1 MNLPVNYEFIN
12 LYNSRMSPSTV
23 HCKNTALVNYYT
35 KYLFEKV
42 ISIYK
47 WEGIPDS
54 WAVNYFL
61 YTLFGKGF
69 LAVFNTEE
77 YGVIPNECALAGYN
91 VFYQPTTALVANPA
105 LRENRRMLIGEECEL
120 IRMQPNYSGVL
131 DIVSNYA
138 DLMALAMETAGIN
151 LLNSKLSYVFFSD
164 NQANAASFKKLYDQI
179 ASGEPMAVI
188 DKDLIGIE
196 GEKHWELFTQNV
208 GQNYITDRVLT
219 DMRTLENM
227 FNTEIGIPNAN
238 TMKRER
244 LISDEVNSNNV
255 DTQSKVILWLETMQ
269 NDIKKVNDMF
279 DLNISVKY
287 RYEDKEV
294 EADAVKTDNV
304 DNGAL

>member
-23 HCKNTALVNYYT
+23 HCKNTDLVNYYT

-47 WEGIPDS
+47 WDGLPDS

-120 IRMQPNYSGVL
+120 IRMQPNYSGVM

-279 DLNISVKY
+279 GLNISVKY

>member
-1 MNLPVNYEFIN
+1 
-12 LYNSRMSPSTV
+12 
-23 HCKNTALVNYYT
+23 
-35 KYLFEKV
+35 
-42 ISIYK
+42 
-47 WEGIPDS
+47 
-54 WAVNYFL
+54 
-61 YTLFGKGF
+61 
-69 LAVFNTEE
+69 
-77 YGVIPNECALAGYN
+77 
-91 VFYQPTTALVANPA
+91 
-105 LRENRRMLIGEECEL
+105 
-120 IRMQPNYSGVL
+120 
-131 DIVSNYA
+131 
-138 DLMALAMETAGIN
+138 
-151 LLNSKLSYVFFSD
+151 
-164 NQANAASFKKLYDQI
+164 
-179 ASGEPMAVI
+179 MAVI

-269 NDIKKVNDMF
+269 NDIRKVNDMF

-287 RYEDKEV
+287 RYEDEEV

>member
-23 HCKNTALVNYYT
+23 HCKNTDLVNYYT

-47 WEGIPDS
+47 WEGIPDW

-120 IRMQPNYSGVL
+120 IKMQPNYSGVM

-188 DKDLIGIE
+188 DKDLMGID

-269 NDIKKVNDMF
+269 NDIKKVNEMF
-279 DLNISVKY
+279 GLNISVKY

>member
-77 YGVIPNECALAGYN
+77 YGVIPNECTLAGYN

-120 IRMQPNYSGVL
+120 IRMQPNYSGVM

-294 EADAVKTDNV
+294 EADAVKTNDV

>member
-69 LAVFNTEE
+69 LAVFDTEE

-120 IRMQPNYSGVL
+120 IRMQPNYSGVM

-294 EADAVKTDNV
+294 EADAVKTDDV

>member
-23 HCKNTALVNYYT
+23 HCKNTNLVNYYT

-69 LAVFNTEE
+69 LAVFDTEE

-120 IRMQPNYSGVL
+120 IKMQPNYSGVM

-188 DKDLIGIE
+188 DNDLIGIE

-244 LISDEVNSNNV
+244 LISDEVNSNNI

-269 NDIKKVNDMF
+269 NDIKKVNEMF
-279 DLNISVKY
+279 GLNISVKY

>member
-1 MNLPVNYEFIN
+1 
-12 LYNSRMSPSTV
+12 MSPSTV

-69 LAVFNTEE
+69 LAVFDTEE

-120 IRMQPNYSGVL
+120 IRMQPNYSGVM

-279 DLNISVKY
+279 GLNISVKY

-294 EADAVKTDNV
+294 EADAVKIDDV

>member
-23 HCKNTALVNYYT
+23 HCKNTDLVNYYT

-42 ISIYK
+42 LSIYK

-69 LAVFNTEE
+69 LVVFNTEE

-120 IRMQPNYSGVL
+120 IKMQPNYSGVM

-188 DKDLIGIE
+188 DKDLMGID

>member
-1 MNLPVNYEFIN
+1 
-12 LYNSRMSPSTV
+12 MSPSTV
-23 HCKNTALVNYYT
+23 HCKNTDLVNYYT

-77 YGVIPNECALAGYN
+77 YGIIPNECALAGYN

-120 IRMQPNYSGVL
+120 IKMQPNYSGVI

-188 DKDLIGIE
+188 DKDLIGID

-269 NDIKKVNDMF
+269 NDLKKVNDMF
-279 DLNISVKY
+279 GLNISVKY

-294 EADAVKTDNV
+294 EADAIKTNNV
-304 DNGAL
+304 DNGAV

>member
-120 IRMQPNYSGVL
+120 IRMQPNYSGVM

>member
-69 LAVFNTEE
+69 LAVFDTEE

-120 IRMQPNYSGVL
+120 IRMQPNYSGVM

>member
-69 LAVFNTEE
+69 LAVFDTEE

-120 IRMQPNYSGVL
+120 IKMQPNYSGVM

-294 EADAVKTDNV
+294 EADAVKTDDV

>member
-23 HCKNTALVNYYT
+23 HCKNTDLVNYYT

-69 LAVFNTEE
+69 LAVFDTEE

-120 IRMQPNYSGVL
+120 IKMQPNYSGVI

-269 NDIKKVNDMF
+269 NDLKKVNDMF
-279 DLNISVKY
+279 GLNISVKY

-294 EADAVKTDNV
+294 EADAIKTDNV
-304 DNGAL
+304 DNGAV

>member
-23 HCKNTALVNYYT
+23 HCKNTNLVNYYT

-69 LAVFNTEE
+69 LAVFDTEE

-120 IRMQPNYSGVL
+120 IKMQPNYSGVM

-188 DKDLIGIE
+188 DKDLIGID

-244 LISDEVNSNNV
+244 LISDEVNSNNI

-269 NDIKKVNDMF
+269 NDIKKVNEMF
-279 DLNISVKY
+279 GLNISVKY

>member
-69 LAVFNTEE
+69 LAVFDTEE

-120 IRMQPNYSGVL
+120 IRMQPNYSGVM

-164 NQANAASFKKLYDQI
+164 NQANAASFKKLYDKI

>member
-69 LAVFNTEE
+69 LAVFDTEE

-105 LRENRRMLIGEECEL
+105 LKENRRMLIGEECEL

-279 DLNISVKY
+279 GLNISVKY

-294 EADAVKTDNV
+294 EADAVKTNDV

>member
-69 LAVFNTEE
+69 LAVFDTEE

-120 IRMQPNYSGVL
+120 IRMQPNYSGVM

-279 DLNISVKY
+279 NLNISVKY

-294 EADAVKTDNV
+294 EADAVETNNV

>member
-23 HCKNTALVNYYT
+23 HCKNTDLVNYYT

-120 IRMQPNYSGVL
+120 IRMQPNYSGVM

-279 DLNISVKY
+279 GLNISVKY

>member
-23 HCKNTALVNYYT
+23 HCKNTNLVNYYT

-120 IRMQPNYSGVL
+120 IKMQPNYSGVM

-269 NDIKKVNDMF
+269 NDIEKVNDMF
-279 DLNISVKY
+279 NLNISVKY

-294 EADAVKTDNV
+294 EDDAIKTDNV
-304 DNGAL
+304 DNGTV

>member
-69 LAVFNTEE
+69 LAVFDTEE

-120 IRMQPNYSGVL
+120 IKMQPNYSGVM

-279 DLNISVKY
+279 GLNIAVKY

-294 EADAVKTDNV
+294 EADAVKADDV